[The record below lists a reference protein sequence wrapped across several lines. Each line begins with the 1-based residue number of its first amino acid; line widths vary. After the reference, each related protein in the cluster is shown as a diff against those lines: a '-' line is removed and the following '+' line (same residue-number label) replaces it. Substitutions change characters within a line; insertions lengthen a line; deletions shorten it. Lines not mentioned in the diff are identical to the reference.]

1 MSLKIIGAS
10 QKSLKNASFSF
21 GGPLILR
28 HTSSHNECIT
38 FHSTYQ
44 TMAGILNPHQVTT
57 QRTIPSV
64 CKKMA
69 GKHEDCSNTI
79 SAGRHLQKPPASA
92 GRRATGRRNIEV
104 SIGRSKGAAVFTA
117 RKSDK
122 KKRVVRPSVGKQK
135 LARGPKNQ
143 LSNVFCSEPGL
154 NQNCHGFFC
163 GPRKSHEEFLPGV
176 SRPQFTRLIICTD
189 KNQKRNDS
197 WHSAAKDW
205 PDNGWNTYFLK
216 FGNLCWGCLSHFGPW
231 SKSLNGLFFLLNIE
245 SPKSLLRLAIGW
257 VRCRY

>member
-1 MSLKIIGAS
+1 MDVNICLTYPNCLPFLGVSQKIVAS

-21 GGPLILR
+21 GEPLILR

-69 GKHEDCSNTI
+69 GKLEDCSNTI

-92 GRRATGRRNIEV
+92 GRRATERRNIEV

-122 KKRVVRPSVGKQK
+122 KASGETQCRKTKT
-135 LARGPKNQ
+135 
-143 LSNVFCSEPGL
+143 SE
-154 NQNCHGFFC
+154 
-163 GPRKSHEEFLPGV
+163 RSEKS
-176 SRPQFTRLIICTD
+176 T
-189 KNQKRNDS
+189 
-197 WHSAAKDW
+197 
-205 PDNGWNTYFLK
+205 
-216 FGNLCWGCLSHFGPW
+216 
-231 SKSLNGLFFLLNIE
+231 
-245 SPKSLLRLAIGW
+245 
-257 VRCRY
+257 